1 MKALINQLIIWKPDM
16 KKKQASDMVMALWFT
31 ELVIREWLERK
42 NYTQRYTTSRWHSM
56 KQLNTRQVVDLDEA
70 YAEQQSEIFYQ

>member
-42 NYTQRYTTSRWHSM
+42 NYTQRYTSSRWHSV
-56 KQLNTRQVVDLDEA
+56 KQINNRYVVDLDEL
-70 YAEQQSEIFYQ
+70 YAEQQSDMFYA